1 MLNSMISASQIT
13 IGGAV
18 FNTLAYYN
26 TELITSVN
34 SYTFQVLDAMVIYI
48 FEKRNLSIGEQ
59 KDCQI

>member
-1 MLNSMISASQIT
+1 MISASQIT